1 MIFTSGPFAERGRIR
16 TWMCGIHA
24 DFDKLA
30 DVLRERADVTPVPD
44 PPTPPAPS
52 PQAPPR
58 QRHERPAQKAAVA
71 PTPRATESKLAVVP
85 S

>member
-1 MIFTSGPFAERGRIR
+1 VIFTSGPFAERGRIR

-24 DFDKLA
+24 DFEKLA

-52 PQAPPR
+52 RPKR
-58 QRHERPAQKAAVA
+58 RPAVVGRAAD
-71 PTPRATESKLAVVP
+71 R
-85 S
+85 